1 MNIELQNLSLSF
13 RKTHILKGINVL
25 FASGTVTSVLGA
37 NGSGKSSLLKC
48 LAGLVPYDDKI
59 RTTPDNFGKISYVPQ
74 RPVVPVG
81 MTLAEFVLLG
91 RSEFTKWY
99 FSETSTDRA
108 KCQEAIASLSL
119 GELAGRFV
127 ETLSG
132 GEFQRA
138 VLARAVAQEA
148 SVLLLDEPTSALDI
162 VNQVEVMSYLANL
175 QKKLKLTV
183 IIALHDLNLAL
194 NYSDK
199 TIILKDGSVSGF
211 GDTEQVMNKE
221 NLSDAYKSPIEIRSQ
236 EDGTKTVLIKYDFKE
251 QSS

>member
-1 MNIELQNLSLSF
+1 M
-13 RKTHILKGINVL
+13 

-48 LAGLVPYDDKI
+48 LAGLVPYDGKI

-74 RPVVPVG
+74 RPIVPVG

-108 KCQEAIASLSL
+108 KCQEAITSLSL

-148 SVLLLDEPTSALDI
+148 SVLLLDEPTVGLDI
-162 VNQVEVMSYLANL
+162 GSRQTILKHVKNLCKVDNLAVL
-175 QKKLKLTV
+175 WATHLIDEIDKGEKVV
-183 IIALHDLNLAL
+183 II
-194 NYSDK
+194 DK
-199 TIILKDGSVSGF
+199 GKILEK
-211 GDTEQVMNKE
+211 GDVESIVKRNKTK
-221 NLSDAYKSPIEIRSQ
+221 NIR
-236 EDGTKTVLIKYDFKE
+236 EAFNKLVKI
-251 QSS
+251 